1 MRIYLDSN
9 VFGAYPKSNAVQEQ
23 VARQLFGRIVAQAY
37 QLVVSDVIL
46 REITDLAP
54 TEVQDLLLD
63 LMTLSTTQVV
73 RTIPAIDALADAYI
87 QAGVVTARHR
97 NDALHVAFAT
107 ITACDAL
114 ASWNTREFS
123 NKEVAYNQVNTDKGY
138 GTIVVR
144 TPDVVLR
151 LYP

>member
-9 VFGAYPKSNAVQEQ
+9 VFGAYPTSNAVQEQ

-63 LMTLSTTQVV
+63 LMALSATQVEPTMPV
-73 RTIPAIDALADAYI
+73 IDALADAYI

-107 ITACDAL
+107 ITGCDAL

-144 TPDVVLR
+144 TPDEVLR